1 MSSNQWLARYWLSF
15 IHPAALR
22 AVMETEG
29 AAIVARRCR
38 CTARYVTY
46 SAATTIP
53 VGAMVALS
61 RAEIMQAVGDGDL
74 TPDVRDTLARMAGQR
89 AERALP

>member
-1 MSSNQWLARYWLSF
+1 MSSDQWLAMSWLSF

-38 CTARYVTY
+38 CTARYVTFRA
-46 SAATTIP
+46 STTIP
-53 VGAMVALS
+53 VGAMVALT

-74 TPDVRDTLARMAGQR
+74 TPDTREKLARLGGQR

>member
-1 MSSNQWLARYWLSF
+1 MTDDDWLASSWLSF

-38 CTARYVTY
+38 CTARYVMFRA
-46 SAATTIP
+46 STTIP
-53 VGAMVALS
+53 VGAMVALT
-61 RAEIMQAVGDGDL
+61 RAEIMQAIGGGEL
-74 TPDVRDTLARMAGQR
+74 TPEICEKLARTGGQL